1 MLGTGLMQP
10 SGLPAVAA
18 AASDSEPAVE
28 KNGVKFWLVN
38 SLTRVYPNSPVGS
51 AAIPALTTA
60 RNARV
65 SFQACFRNLKD
76 CSIRVRATV
85 EGADDFRP
93 QVRRV
98 GYVPL
103 QQLNTDVPLD
113 EVDGVGHVPGLAPD
127 PLFPEVT
134 AHVGPAANGTFWIT
148 LWVPADA
155 KVGER
160 EFRVRLTVEDT
171 FRFPGWTGE
180 KPVSVELPVRV
191 NMRPL
196 VLQKRKDFPATNWI
210 SADSIWEYYKIEP
223 YSERFWELADAY
235 IKNLTEHNFNTIY
248 SPIFNARHEILKRP
262 AQLLRVRRV
271 GDDKYEFDFSDVRR
285 WIGLARKNGAEHLE
299 WTHFF
304 TPAPTSGRYPQRIFE
319 RWDKLGPLLW
329 PPEISA
335 VSATYRKF
343 LEQFLPQFKSVL
355 EEEQMLDR
363 SFFHCADE
371 PDGDVQMEDYRKART
386 HAARNRV
393 VAESD
398 RCDERAAVRDR
409 RPVRNSGAQHRDR
422 ASVSRSQMP
431 SLGVLLLWPAW
442 AIPAAPARHAA
453 RQIANGRLV
462 ILQAR
467 CPRLPSLGAQ
477 LLVQILHERNRRPVP
492 RPRGRRVARAS
503 VRRPV
508 RGLPGR
514 RWTDRFDPLGGV
526 CRIVARLCSAAIG
539 RHQPRRPAV
548 RRVQELRGFS
558 EERAVDRSRG
568 SESVVVMA
576 AEDRWR
582 RGRPQFALGR
592 VRN

>member
-1 MLGTGLMQP
+1 MQRRELLKTIALGTGVLGTGLMQP

-18 AASDSEPAVE
+18 AASASEPAVE
-28 KNGVKFWLVN
+28 KDGVKFWLVN

-51 AAIPALTTA
+51 AVIPALTTA

-155 KVGER
+155 NVGER

-191 NMRPL
+191 NVRPL

-262 AQLLRVRRV
+262 AQLLRVRTGRRRQVRV
-271 GDDKYEFDFSDVRR
+271 RLLATCGGGSVCAKERR
-285 WIGLARKNGAEHLE
+285 RACRVDALLHARAD
-299 WTHFF
+299 
-304 TPAPTSGRYPQRIFE
+304 E
-319 RWDKLGPLLW
+319 RP
-329 PPEISA
+329 
-335 VSATYRKF
+335 VSAAHLRAPGQTGPAAVAARDQRDVSPTYRKF

-355 EEEQMLDR
+355 EDEQMLDR

-386 HAARNRV
+386 MLR
-393 VAESD
+393 E
-398 RCDERAAVRDR
+398 
-409 RPVRNSGAQHRDR
+409 
-422 ASVSRSQMP
+422 
-431 SLGVLLLWPAW
+431 
-442 AIPAAPARHAA
+442 IAPW
-453 RQIANGRLV
+453 LKV
-462 ILQAR
+462 IDAMSE
-467 CPRLPSLGAQ
+467 PRFATEGLC
-477 LLVQILHERNRRPVP
+477 EMPVP
-492 RPRGRRVARAS
+492 SIA
-503 VRRPV
+503 
-508 RGLPGR
+508 
-514 RWTDRFDPLGGV
+514 T
-526 CRIVARLCSAAIG
+526 
-539 RHQPRRPAV
+539 
-548 RRVQELRGFS
+548 
-558 EERAVDRSRG
+558 
-568 SESVVVMA
+568 
-576 AEDRWR
+576 
-582 RGRPQFALGR
+582 AL
-592 VRN
+592 